1 MSTPAQNPLED
12 FVDALESQGVASA
25 LQVLN
30 ARVAHRYTAV
40 YELDGNLLR
49 NLFLY
54 DKAGEVRPQYL
65 AEVDMG
71 MSFCQ
76 FVLRDGTFLTDNSAF
91 DSRLDGH
98 PYKGV
103 MVAYHGVPMT
113 GPGGDLVGTLC
124 HFDVEP
130 RGLTSLEFECLQQAA
145 QLLPAHLFGGPAAA
159 RLLPHH

>member
-1 MSTPAQNPLED
+1 MATTPAPLAE
-12 FVDALESQGVASA
+12 FTEALELQGVEAA
-25 LQVLN
+25 LAVLN
-30 ARVAHRYTAV
+30 TRVAHRYTAI
-40 YELDGNLLR
+40 YQLDGNVLR

-54 DKAGEVRPQYL
+54 DKAGETLPQHL
-65 AEVDMG
+65 AAVDMG

-76 FVLRDGTFLTDNSAF
+76 FVLRDGAFLTDNSAF

-113 GPGGDLVGTLC
+113 SAEGDLVGTLC

-130 RGLTSLEFECLQQAA
+130 RGLTSGEFECLQTAA
-145 QLLPAHLFGGPAAA
+145 QLLPARVFPASPAL
-159 RLLPHH
+159 RTLP